1 MIVSSADYEPSFTFS
16 AHFFCPEIT
25 LTESISFMHIIFY
38 FSGSSSVN
46 VSVTSGKEFL
56 NEGQLSTSSSTREML
71 FELLPTGI
79 MGLLLHLLA

>member
-16 AHFFCPEIT
+16 THFFCPEIT
-25 LTESISFMHIIFY
+25 LTEYLFHAHNLLL
-38 FSGSSSVN
+38 SGSSSVN

>member
-1 MIVSSADYEPSFTFS
+1 
-16 AHFFCPEIT
+16 
-25 LTESISFMHIIFY
+25 MHIIFY